1 MSSRREF
8 LSTVAAGLTASALR
22 PAWSFGAEA
31 PEIKTPLNGPVGLQ
45 LWSLREFL
53 PKDLPGTLA
62 KVRAMGFRDVEG
74 AGLWKHTVSE
84 LRSALDTAGLR
95 CPSAHMGFERLR
107 DDLSGALAEAKAL
120 GAKGVVCPWIPH
132 TGNVFTRDD
141 AVKAAEAFNRFGKAA
156 QDAGLTFGYHCHG
169 YDFVPSAEGTLFDT
183 IAGIADPKLVTF
195 QIDVFHAYH
204 GGADPAQLI
213 AKHGGRVKSLHL
225 KDLKKGA
232 VVKVGT
238 ATAEPEVDVPVGS
251 GQIDMPA
258 VLRAAKKA
266 GTPMY
271 FVEDESK
278 DPLGHIPQSVAYLT
292 NVKL

>member
-225 KDLKKGA
+225 KDLKKGV

>member
-22 PAWSFGAEA
+22 PAWSFGAET

-107 DDLSGALAEAKAL
+107 DDLAGALAEAKAL

-169 YDFVPSAEGTLFDT
+169 YDFVPSAEGTLFDA

-225 KDLKKGA
+225 KDLKKGV

-271 FVEDESK
+271 FVEDESN